1 MTALLLLLFPA
12 IASLIVFLLP
22 KKNALVASLVFTIL
36 QLGITLFA
44 ATQYL
49 QGSLEFFTFDVA
61 WISSPNIHFHLF
73 ADGPAFLMLA
83 LTSLVYP
90 LIIFTAKNRT
100 INNENIYFGL
110 LLLMQ
115 FALNGVFLAN
125 DAVLYYVFWELTLI
139 PAYFLLM
146 NWGGENRSKVTF
158 KFFVYTLA
166 GSLFML
172 IAFVYLYAMSQGVPL
187 TPSAISQIPLNGT
200 QQTWIFAGLLLAF
213 AIKIPIIPLH
223 TWQANTYKT
232 APVQGTMVLGGLM
245 AKMGIFSIYRWIL
258 PSFPNAIESYG
269 HIFMMLAVA
278 GVVYGSV
285 IAIKQDDIKK
295 LLAFSSLAHMGL
307 MAAGIFAN
315 NESGVNGAF
324 VQAFAHGINTVGLFF
339 CADIIQN
346 RLQTNSLSKMGG
358 IRNVAPKFATVF
370 YVIMFASVALPFT
383 NTFIGEVVTLYGVFS
398 FNPFYGAIAAL
409 SLVLGAVYMMRMF
422 RKAMLGE
429 TTPAT
434 QNFQDLTCAE
444 QWVLYPIVAL
454 IFIFGILYQPLFAI
468 LA

>member
-12 IASLIVFLLP
+12 IASLLVFILP
-22 KKNALVASLVFTIL
+22 KKNALTASLVFTL
-36 QLGITLFA
+36 VQLGITLFA

-49 QGSLEFFTFDVA
+49 QGNLEGFSFDVA
-61 WISSPNIHFHLF
+61 WISSPNIHFNLL
-73 ADGPAFLMLA
+73 ATGPAFLMLA
-83 LTSLVYP
+83 LTSLAYP
-90 LIIFTAKNRT
+90 FIIFTAKGKE
-100 INNENIYFGL
+100 IAQSNIYFGL

-139 PAYFLLM
+139 PAYFLIM
-146 NWGGENRSKVTF
+146 NWGGENRAKVTF

-172 IAFVYLYAMSQGVPL
+172 VAFVYLYSLSQGQEL
-187 TPSAISQIPLNGT
+187 TPEAISMISLNGT
-200 QQTWIFAGLLLAF
+200 QQMWIFGALMLAF
-213 AIKIPIIPLH
+213 AIKIPLIPFH
-223 TWQANTYKT
+223 TWQANTYST

-258 PSFPNAIESYG
+258 PSFPSAMEQFGYIV
-269 HIFMMLAVA
+269 MLLAVI

-285 IAIKQDDIKK
+285 IAIKQDNLKK
-295 LLAFSSLAHMGL
+295 LLAFSSLAHMGI
-307 MAAGIFAN
+307 MAAGVMSN
-315 NESGVNGAF
+315 NESGINGAF

-339 CADIIQN
+339 CADILEK
-346 RLQTNSLSKMGG
+346 RLGTLSISKMGG

-370 YVIMFASVALPFT
+370 YVLMFASVSLPFT
-383 NTFIGEVVTLYGVFS
+383 NSFIGEVVTLFGIFT
-398 FNPFYGAIAAL
+398 FNPYYGAVAAL

-422 RKAMLGE
+422 RKVMLGE
-429 TTPAT
+429 TNHLTAK
-434 QNFQDLTCAE
+434 FEDLTCSE
-444 QWVLYPIVAL
+444 KWVLYPLVAL
-454 IFIFGILYQPLFAI
+454 IFIFGIFYQPLFAI